1 MEDFF
6 GKILLGQPK
15 SRDSRLAGDGGGYKL
30 PRMSNPTEPQS
41 SQPIIAMCRPT
52 HFGVQY
58 EINPWMEG
66 NIGRVDAARA
76 REQWDALHALLAE
89 HARWALDQLG

>member
-1 MEDFF
+1 M
-6 GKILLGQPK
+6 
-15 SRDSRLAGDGGGYKL
+15 
-30 PRMSNPTEPQS
+30 
-41 SQPIIAMCRPT
+41 IAMCRPL

-66 NIGRVDAARA
+66 NIGRADTGRA

-89 HARWALDQLG
+89 RAEVRVMELTLIPISPSRRMFMCRVGVAANK